1 MRKYPIILQ
10 QNEEDCGAAC
20 LAMIVKYYGK
30 NFSINRIREAIGT
43 GQLGTSLLGLRR
55 GAENLGFDA
64 VSKRA
69 NPQILDKMKDA
80 PLPAIIHWKGY
91 HYVVL
96 YGQKG
101 KKYIIA
107 DPSVGIRY
115 INRQELAEN
124 WAGFT
129 TLLLQPDDIRFGQQS
144 EDKVQNIGRFFQRV
158 SPYKFILFEAFL
170 INICVGILALTSPFL
185 IQILTDDV
193 LIRGEEKILRGLGIA
208 IIIMNLVS
216 SGLGLVQ
223 ANLITQFASR
233 LELGFV
239 KEFGRKILRLPLQY
253 YETHRSGEV
262 ISRLQDIQQINQ
274 LVTQFVI
281 GLPSQFFIAVISFGL
296 MLFYSWK
303 LSLFIVVI
311 TLLNAVS
318 PLIFMIP
325 LKRKIKDIMVLDAEN
340 QGVLVESFKGAI
352 TLKTTTAEPQFLED
366 LYSRFGKLANIGLK
380 QRK

>member
-1 MRKYPIILQ
+1 MKKYPIILQ

-30 NFSINRIREAIGT
+30 IFTINRIREAIGT

-55 GAENLGFDA
+55 GAENIGFDA
-64 VSKRA
+64 VSKRT

-107 DPSVGIRY
+107 DPIVGIRY

-129 TLLLQPDDIRFGQQS
+129 TLLLQPDPIRFAQQP
-144 EDKVQNIGRFFQRV
+144 EDKIQGFGRFFQRV

-170 INICVGILALTSPFL
+170 INICMGILALTSPFL

-223 ANLITQFASR
+223 ANLITQFAAR

-253 YETHRSGEV
+253 YETHRSGEI

-274 LVTQFVI
+274 LVFPVN
-281 GLPSQFFIAVISFGL
+281 F
-296 MLFYSWK
+296 
-303 LSLFIVVI
+303 
-311 TLLNAVS
+311 LL
-318 PLIFMIP
+318 L
-325 LKRKIKDIMVLDAEN
+325 
-340 QGVLVESFKGAI
+340 
-352 TLKTTTAEPQFLED
+352 
-366 LYSRFGKLANIGLK
+366 
-380 QRK
+380 